1 MVRERD
7 FSEDKAQE
15 RQQKTLSVR
24 ISDALHERLERVR
37 DVLSVKAGTRV
48 STSEVAKQLLESA
61 DEERLELIELM
72 QKPTDALTRIREKHS
87 QGLQL
92 SKSEWTCVAY
102 YVHQGMEWFSGNN
115 SHISPDSYI
124 AVIKAFLAVYKLLP
138 KSEFRHQD
146 YYLGNLDHRDAGEIG
161 PITSE
166 DVLKAAARCIQKV
179 ETATKKPYTPLY
191 AGRNLYAVLDGERIT
206 DTPALNDALA
216 PFWPALWR
224 LAARGHF
231 RVCKMPL
238 RASRNP
244 GEEHFEDKSYLPPV
258 SEPVSDGQFSL
269 SFSTLDGTDLSVLLV
284 FPGTRG
290 AMYPISPYP
299 MIARFR
305 AMLFG
310 LRADQELQHWDSET
324 FFAYTSRNG
333 DEIDASFRAKD
344 NGITFGFSPQEWSAL
359 KRLFTKAWN
368 TPEISRTWDKLT
380 QEYGEL

>member
-1 MVRERD
+1 MVSERA
-7 FSEDKAQE
+7 FSKEKTPE

-24 ISDALHERLERVR
+24 ISDVLHERLERVR
-37 DVLSVKAGTRV
+37 DVLSVTAGTRV
-48 STSEVAKQLLESA
+48 TTSEVAKQLLESA

-72 QKPTDALTRIREKHS
+72 QKPTDALAHIREKHS

-102 YVHQGMEWFSGNN
+102 YVHQGMEWIKGNN
-115 SHISPDSYI
+115 SHVSPDSYV
-124 AVIKAFLAVYKLLP
+124 AVLKAFLAIYKLLP
-138 KSEFRHQD
+138 KSKARHED
-146 YYLGNLDHRDAGEIG
+146 YYLGNLDVRDPGETG

-166 DVLKAAARCIQKV
+166 DVLKVAARCIHKV
-179 ETATKKPYTPLY
+179 ETATKKPYTPFY

-206 DTPALNDALA
+206 DTSALNDALA

-231 RVCKMPL
+231 KVCKMPL
-238 RASRNP
+238 RAPKNP
-244 GEEHFEDKSYLPPV
+244 GEEHFAEESFLPPV
-258 SEPVSDGQFSL
+258 SEPVADGQFSL

-299 MIARFR
+299 MIERFR

-310 LRADQELQHWDSET
+310 LQADQELQHWDSEM

-368 TPEISRTWDKLT
+368 TPEVSRIWDKLT